1 MVDYGMSRT
10 QALASA
16 TSTAA
21 RVLHL
26 EQRIGRVRQG
36 LLADLV
42 AVDGD
47 PLREIGALRKVRL
60 VMKGGVV
67 AFTRP

>member
-1 MVDYGMSRT
+1 MKPVEAL
-10 QALASA
+10 QAA
-16 TSTAA
+16 TSAAA

-26 EQRIGRVRQG
+26 DERLGTIKPG

-47 PLREIGALRKVRL
+47 PTRTISTVRKVRL
-60 VMKGGVV
+60 VMKGGVLYQQ
-67 AFTRP
+67 P